1 MKLTNLIATRQVRM
15 TNKRLRFYF
24 KILVFTLLFFIG
36 CGFQTSFW
44 PNIVSFIPSPQ
55 VWLILMIF
63 MTARWPPIFTIL
75 YIYFLGYCLTRFSE
89 IPLKM
94 IWTTTLIMFSSLLF
108 IKNRIQ
114 LTGAF
119 SFIIL
124 TLLGSFVFELSYY
137 YLSDM
142 LEAIPTSFMFID
154 RILQILVNFIFCYP
168 LYFIIEKVD
177 TLLFNENEWQ
187 RSSRAHHEAQ
197 HE

>member
-1 MKLTNLIATRQVRM
+1 M
-15 TNKRLRFYF
+15 RFYL
-24 KILVFTLLFFIG
+24 KIFTFTLLFFIA

-44 PNIVSFIPSPQ
+44 PNIITFIPSPQ
-55 VWLILMIF
+55 VWLIAIIF
-63 MTARWPPIFTIL
+63 MTVRWPPLFTIF

-94 IWTTTLIMFSSLLF
+94 IWTTTLVMFSSLLF

-124 TLLGSFVFELSYY
+124 TLFGSCVFELVYY
-137 YLSDM
+137 YLSDV
-142 LEAIPTSFMFID
+142 LEAIPTSLMLMD
-154 RILQILVNFIFCYP
+154 RLLQILVNFVFCYP
-168 LYFIIEKVD
+168 LYFTLDKLDI
-177 TLLFNENEWQ
+177 LLFNENEWR
-187 RSSRAHHEAQ
+187 RSTKVFHEAP

>member
-1 MKLTNLIATRQVRM
+1 MSNL
-15 TNKRLRFYF
+15 RLRFYF
-24 KILVFTLLFFIG
+24 KIFTFTLLFFIA

-44 PNIVSFIPSPQ
+44 PNIITFIPSPQ
-55 VWLILMIF
+55 VWLIVVIF
-63 MTARWPPIFTIL
+63 MTVRWPPLFTIF

-94 IWTTTLIMFSSLLF
+94 IWTTTLVMFSSLLF

-124 TLLGSFVFELSYY
+124 TLFGSCVFELVYY
-137 YLSDM
+137 YLSDL
-142 LEAIPTSFMFID
+142 LETIPTSLMLMD
-154 RILQILVNFIFCYP
+154 RLLQILVNFVFCYP
-168 LYFIIEKVD
+168 LYFTLDKLDI
-177 TLLFNENEWQ
+177 LLFNENEWR
-187 RSSRAHHEAQ
+187 RSTKVFHEAP

>member
-1 MKLTNLIATRQVRM
+1 M

-24 KILVFTLLFFIG
+24 KILTFTLLFFAA

-44 PNIVSFIPSPQ
+44 PNIITFLPSPQ
-55 VWLILMIF
+55 IWLIMMIF
-63 MTARWPPIFTIL
+63 MTVRWPPLFTIF

-94 IWTTTLIMFSSLLF
+94 IWSTVLVMFSSLLL

-114 LTGAF
+114 LAGAF

-124 TLLGSFVFELSYY
+124 TLFGSIVFEMSYY
-137 YLSDM
+137 YFSDV
-142 LEAIPTSFMFID
+142 LELTPTPFMFID
-154 RILQILVNFIFCYP
+154 RMLQILINFVFCYP
-168 LYFIIEKVD
+168 LYFSLDKMD
-177 TLLFNENEWQ
+177 TMLFDENEWRQ
-187 RSSRAHHEAQ
+187 SSNIHHEAP